1 MINPTMLAKLM
12 KVAEAVTKAQKA
24 YESRMTPEN
33 KAKLEGAVKEAGE
46 WFKVRGPEVV
56 QSIQALLG
64 KTALER
70 ADAIDSASDV
80 SSEALAQ
87 LLEQLANRARTGTAT
102 LSSLDADVFDS
113 VALRLR
119 QLALE
124 NDRLNHE
131 TLTAQAKDVWQ
142 RAKSSEAGVKV
153 AAGLSAL
160 GKRLK
165 DATKDTQPPA

>member
-1 MINPTMLAKLM
+1 MLNPNTLSKLM
-12 KVAEAVTKAQKA
+12 RVAEAVNKAQKA

-56 QSIQALLG
+56 QSIQALMG

-70 ADAIDSASDV
+70 ADAINTAPDV

-87 LLEQLANRARTGTAT
+87 LLEQLAARARSGSAT
-102 LSSLDADVFDS
+102 LTALDAGVFDS

-119 QLALE
+119 QLAQE
-124 NDRLNHE
+124 NDRLNQE
-131 TLTAQAKDVWQ
+131 TLTAQAKDAWE
-142 RAKSSEAGVKV
+142 RAKTSEAGQKV
-153 AAGLSAL
+153 ASGFSAL
-160 GKRLK
+160 SKRIREAANK
-165 DATKDTQPPA
+165 VD